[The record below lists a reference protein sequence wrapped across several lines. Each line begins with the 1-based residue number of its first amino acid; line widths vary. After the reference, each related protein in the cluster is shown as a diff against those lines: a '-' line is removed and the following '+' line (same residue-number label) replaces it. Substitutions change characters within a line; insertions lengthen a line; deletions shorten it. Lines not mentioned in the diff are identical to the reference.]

1 MKSGQSCR
9 AGRAAIATL
18 LAFAL
23 GAAHAQQDSVAQSA
37 GPAISTSATTAAAA
51 PIQPE
56 SQCLDPTRILRWK
69 RLDAHTVAVLAR
81 NDRYFELRFAADCS
95 ADRNKP
101 SAWQMSSQA
110 PARLCGYAGE
120 TAISAQGDMCGIA
133 SMKRLDRAQY
143 ETLLGTGKD

>member
-1 MKSGQSCR
+1 MKSGQSR
-9 AGRAAIATL
+9 HAGRAAIATL
-18 LAFAL
+18 LVFAL
-23 GAAHAQQDSVAQSA
+23 GAAHAQQDSVAQGA

-56 SQCLDPTRILRWK
+56 SRCLDPTRILHWK

-133 SMKRLDRAQY
+133 SMKRLDKTQY

>member
-1 MKSGQSCR
+1 MKSGQSRR
-9 AGRAAIATL
+9 AGCAAIAAL
-18 LAFAL
+18 LVLAL
-23 GAAHAQQDSVAQSA
+23 GAAHAQQDSAAQSD
-37 GPAISTSATTAAAA
+37 PATSTSTATAAA
-51 PIQPE
+51 PIQPV

-95 ADRNKP
+95 ADRSKP

-120 TAISAQGDMCGIA
+120 IAISAQGDMCGIA
-133 SMKRLDRAQY
+133 SMKRLNKVQY
-143 ETLLGTGKD
+143 ETLLSTGKG

>member
-1 MKSGQSCR
+1 MKSGQSRR

-18 LAFAL
+18 LVFAL
-23 GAAHAQQDSVAQSA
+23 GAAHAQQESVAQGA
-37 GPAISTSATTAAAA
+37 GPATSTSTTTAAA

-133 SMKRLDRAQY
+133 SMKRLDKTQY

>member
-9 AGRAAIATL
+9 AGRTAIATL
-18 LAFAL
+18 LVFAL
-23 GAAHAQQDSVAQSA
+23 GAAHAQQDSAAQGA
-37 GPAISTSATTAAAA
+37 GPATSTSATTAAAA

-56 SQCLDPTRILRWK
+56 SQCLNPTRILRWK

-81 NDRYFELRFAADCS
+81 NDQYFELRFAADCS

-133 SMKRLDRAQY
+133 SMKRLDKAQY

>member
-1 MKSGQSCR
+1 MKSGQSRR

-18 LAFAL
+18 LVFAL
-23 GAAHAQQDSVAQSA
+23 GAAHAQQESVAQGA
-37 GPAISTSATTAAAA
+37 GPATSTSTTTAAA

-56 SQCLDPTRILRWK
+56 TQCLDPTQILRWK
-69 RLDAHTVAVLAR
+69 RLDAHSVAVLAR

-133 SMKRLDRAQY
+133 SMKRLDKTQY

>member
-1 MKSGQSCR
+1 MKSGQSR
-9 AGRAAIATL
+9 HAGRAAIATL
-18 LAFAL
+18 LVFAL
-23 GAAHAQQDSVAQSA
+23 GAAHAQQDSVAQGA

-56 SQCLDPTRILRWK
+56 SRCLDPTRILRWK

-95 ADRNKP
+95 AGRNKP

-133 SMKRLDRAQY
+133 SMKRLDKTQY

>member
-1 MKSGQSCR
+1 MKSGQSRR

-18 LAFAL
+18 LVFAL
-23 GAAHAQQDSVAQSA
+23 GAAHAQQESVAQGA
-37 GPAISTSATTAAAA
+37 GPATSTSTTTAAA

-81 NDRYFELRFAADCS
+81 NDRYFELRFTTGCS

-133 SMKRLDRAQY
+133 SMKRLNRARY
-143 ETLLGTGKD
+143 ETLLGAGKG

>member
-1 MKSGQSCR
+1 MKSGQSRR
-9 AGRAAIATL
+9 AGHAAIATL
-18 LAFAL
+18 LVFAL
-23 GAAHAQQDSVAQSA
+23 GAAHAQQDSVAQGA
-37 GPAISTSATTAAAA
+37 GPAISTSAAAA

-56 SQCLDPTRILRWK
+56 SQCLDPTQILRWK
-69 RLDAHTVAVLAR
+69 RLDAHSVAVLAR
-81 NDRYFELRFAADCS
+81 NDQYFELRFAADCN

-101 SAWQMSSQA
+101 SAWQMSSQV

-143 ETLLGTGKD
+143 ETLLGNRKD